1 MNMAGYVFDTV
12 LSGLVTLSTRV
23 FALVPAVVAAF
34 LLILLGVFLARG
46 VRHLLEHVMG
56 MVKLDHYADRL
67 EINGLLHRLGMGK
80 SPTKAL
86 GFAGYWL
93 IMLVFLLG
101 AADVLHVDA
110 VSLYLREVTA
120 FFPRFLA
127 AVLVLGGGLVVSRFL
142 SGIAANAA
150 AANHMSEA
158 HFMGQA
164 VYWVM
169 AIFSGMLALDRLGIQ
184 ASMVMQYPHIVVGAA
199 ALAVALGAGLSYAFG
214 RRIIPEVK
222 NGRKVDL
229 HVKSA

>member
-1 MNMAGYVFDTV
+1 MNMLGYVFDSV

-23 FALVPAVVAAF
+23 IALVPTVVAAF
-34 LLILLGVFLARG
+34 ALILLGLFLARG
-46 VRHLLEHVMG
+46 VRYLLEHVMG
-56 MVKLDHYADRL
+56 LIKLDHYGDRI
-67 EINGLLHRLGMGK
+67 EINGLLHRMGLGR

-93 IMLVFLLG
+93 IMLVFILG
-101 AADVLHVDA
+101 AADVLQVDA
-110 VSLYLREVTA
+110 VRHYLRELMG

-127 AVLVLGGGLVVSRFL
+127 AVLVMGGGLIVSRFL
-142 SGIAANAA
+142 SGIATNAA
-150 AANHMSEA
+150 VANHLPEA
-158 HFMGQA
+158 HFLGQA
-164 VYWVM
+164 VYWVV
-169 AIFSGMLALDRLGIQ
+169 AIFSGMIALERLGIQ

-214 RRIIPEVK
+214 RRVIPELK